1 MKVGVAKDGNQ
12 VSQHFGQC
20 EGYAIFEI
28 EDGKVI
34 GRTDIASPGHM
45 PGVLPALLADHG
57 AGVVIAGGMGP
68 KAVDLFCARD
78 IQVYLGVSGSIDGA
92 VEDYLKGA
100 LVSGGNVCSHD
111 GHECDHEH

>member
-1 MKVGVAKDGNQ
+1 MKIGVAKDGNQ

-28 EDGKVI
+28 ADGKIV
-34 GRTDIASPGHM
+34 GRKDIVSPGHT
-45 PGVLPALLADHG
+45 PGALPALLAEHG
-57 AGVVIAGGMGP
+57 ASVVIAGGMGP

-78 IQVYLGVSGSIDGA
+78 IQVYLGVSGSIEGA
-92 VEDYLKGA
+92 VEAYLEGA

-111 GHECDHEH
+111 DHDCNHEH